1 MAPVIH
7 LANPRGFCAGV
18 SRAISVVKAALE
30 KFGAPVFVRHEVVHN
45 RYVVEK
51 LRSLGAV
58 FIEELS
64 EVPDGSVL
72 VYSAH
77 GVPLSVE
84 REAGSRDLR
93 VFDATCPLVAKVHVE
108 VRAHAK
114 KNREVVMIG
123 HKGHPEVDA
132 TIGQYESRDGGIYL
146 IEKASDVDSL
156 NPKNPDDLHYVTQ
169 TTLSVVESAGIVE
182 ALKRKFPNIQGPRKD
197 DICYATQSR
206 QDAVRRL
213 SGIVD
218 MFVVVGSPNSS
229 NSNRLRELAESSG
242 RPAYLV
248 DTEADIDES
257 WFGSGIRHIGL
268 TAGASAPNVVVKDV
282 VSRIAEITG
291 GEVVEEDGTELV
303 ERNFDIPLGLK

>member
-1 MAPVIH
+1 MMPVIH

-51 LRSLGAV
+51 LRGLGAV

-84 REAGSRDLR
+84 READSRDLK

-132 TIGQYESRDGGIYL
+132 TIGQ
-146 IEKASDVDSL
+146 
-156 NPKNPDDLHYVTQ
+156 
-169 TTLSVVESAGIVE
+169 
-182 ALKRKFPNIQGPRKD
+182 
-197 DICYATQSR
+197 
-206 QDAVRRL
+206 
-213 SGIVD
+213 
-218 MFVVVGSPNSS
+218 
-229 NSNRLRELAESSG
+229 
-242 RPAYLV
+242 
-248 DTEADIDES
+248 
-257 WFGSGIRHIGL
+257 
-268 TAGASAPNVVVKDV
+268 
-282 VSRIAEITG
+282 
-291 GEVVEEDGTELV
+291 
-303 ERNFDIPLGLK
+303 